1 MSGGLIPSKKK
12 KKKKDR
18 NCNKVKQ
25 KDLKHEFEIGIKTTY
40 NL

>member
-1 MSGGLIPSKKK
+1 MSGGLIPSKK